1 MKVYRQ
7 DPLIYRNH
15 FRHQVGGDLPGFK
28 GTRMQYGNGIGSFLG
43 ALARKAIPLI
53 KAGVKIAAP
62 HAKKA
67 AKNVAR
73 ALTGQVVQ
81 EVVSRIGHKKRRKP
95 KKRVSKWKNVKR
107 AAAAKDIVLQ

>member
-43 ALARKAIPLI
+43 ALARKANPLI

-73 ALTGQVVQ
+73 ELTGQVVQ
-81 EVVSRIGHKKRRKP
+81 EVAGRIIKPRKP
-95 KKRVSKWKNVKR
+95 KKRVSKRKNVKR
-107 AAAAKDIVLQ
+107 AAARKDIFLQ